1 MCCRN
6 VVFDLVVEGEPLIE
20 GLESLEKA
28 ITSFIHVCFVAAMH
42 YPKVG
47 NVEDDPPQ

>member
-1 MCCRN
+1 M
-6 VVFDLVVEGEPLIE
+6 VFDLVVEGEPFIE

-28 ITSFIHVCFVAAMH
+28 ITSFIHVCFVAAVH

-47 NVEDDPPQ
+47 MCAQ